1 MAAELGS
8 YKQAHTSSAPLT
20 LGNSRVVEGPAPL
33 KELGSRAQACV
44 EVSPT
49 ISSRDWVVE
58 GPCHDCYPNHIAP
71 ALMDLPAGG
80 EPTGRRAHVAISGLS
95 PAGSRVAKTWPP
107 GGAIMRAPTP
117 GLAPGWDPGNANPG
131 YPLCRLGASSFP
143 HHRATLRLSEKF
155 ILLLILSAFITLCFG
170 AFFFLPDNSKHKRF
184 DLGLED
190 VLIPHIDSPKAG
202 KHASG
207 QVVIH
212 GQGGHDEHR
221 HREEEESLRDKIRAD
236 HERALQEAKEKLRK
250 SREELQAEIQTEK
263 SKVMEDLKKKDAG
276 PKPLPPVPMPK
287 VVGVSDGE
295 PQEPDVKEK
304 RDKIREL
311 GHLPGPRRERQREK
325 DGGGCGHSSSHGDFT
340 SSNVVF
346 LLSFLFCFCQMMKHA
361 WDSYRQY
368 GWGHNELKPLAK
380 KGHSTNIFG
389 NSQLGATIVDALDTL
404 YIMGLHEEF
413 KDGQEWIEQNLD
425 FSVNAEVSVF
435 EVNIRFIG
443 GLLAAYYLSGQEAC
457 QPRQPHNIQRF
468 EVLRADLIHPR
479 RLATEELTNY
489 LSDFGLGDGRVHLRV
504 PILCFLIGR
513 QVGGIE
519 EILEVF
525 LPPSPTMSSVED
537 SFFSLTAIPYF
548 RCPPPGSGIAT
559 TTGTRDLASVHNF
572 ELRQRAD
579 NGGREHGPLGLNVPS
594 LPRNLHKQ
602 QQETYPQPEGAGKR
616 PSAFTTGGEL
626 QHVAAELGS
635 YEQAHTSSPP
645 LTLGNSRVVEGPA
658 PLKELGSRAQAM
670 RGEFCSRD
678 WVVEAPCHDCY
689 PNHIA
694 PAPHGP
700 SCRVVSLLEGGPTS
714 PFRAEPGRV
723 PWAKTRPPGA
733 RLRAPT
739 PGLAPGWGP
748 CNANPG
754 DVDVFK
760 LKAVQLAEKLLPAFN
775 TPTGIPW
782 AMVNLKSGVGR
793 NWGWASAGSSILAEF
808 GTLHMEFV
816 HLTYL
821 TGNPAYYQKVMH
833 IRKLLAKMDRP
844 NGLYPNYLNP
854 RTGRWGQH
862 HTSVGGLGDSF
873 YEYLLKAWLMSDK
886 TDTEARK
893 TYDDAIEECQ
903 QSRCCR
909 ANAEGCHR
917 APPDNRKSNGGLT
930 SFIGE
935 WKNGHLER
943 KMGHLACFA
952 GRHVRVGRRRLARTT
967 KPGTT
972 CSWGRRLHTP
982 ATNPTT
988 GRKLQGCFD
997 KGERLP
1003 WQQMKMERGRERE
1016 VSGEVAEFD
1025 SNVLKLGP
1033 EAFKFD
1039 SGLEAVA
1046 VRQNEKYYILRPE
1059 VIETY
1064 WYMWRFTHDPK
1075 YRQWGWEA
1083 AQAID
1088 KYCRVSGGFSG
1099 VKDVYSSNPTYDDV
1113 QQSFFLAE
1121 TLKYLYLLFSSDDL
1135 MPLESWVFNTEA
1147 HPLPVLHLGNITLPG
1162 SEPAQR

>member
-1 MAAELGS
+1 PTPPPPPPSG
-8 YKQAHTSSAPLT
+8 PP
-20 LGNSRVVEGPAPL
+20 PAPSL
-33 KELGSRAQACV
+33 SSQI
-44 EVSPT
+44 PT
-49 ISSRDWVVE
+49 
-58 GPCHDCYPNHIAP
+58 
-71 ALMDLPAGG
+71 
-80 EPTGRRAHVAISGLS
+80 LS
-95 PAGSRVAKTWPP
+95 P
-107 GGAIMRAPTP
+107 
-117 GLAPGWDPGNANPG
+117 
-131 YPLCRLGASSFP
+131 GASSFP

-170 AFFFLPDNSKHKRF
+170 AFFFLPDNSKHKAGVLTRSRGWGPHPEPG
-184 DLGLED
+184 LGSSPGAGAG
-190 VLIPHIDSPKAG
+190 VLTRSRGWGPHPEPGLGSSPGAG
-202 KHASG
+202 
-207 QVVIH
+207 
-212 GQGGHDEHR
+212 
-221 HREEEESLRDKIRAD
+221 EEESLRDKIRAD

-250 SREELQAEIQTEK
+250 SREELQKEIQTEK
-263 SKVMEDLKKKDAG
+263 SKVVEDLKKKDAG

-295 PQEPDVKEK
+295 PTEPNVKEK
-304 RDKIREL
+304 RDKIRE
-311 GHLPGPRRERQREK
+311 
-325 DGGGCGHSSSHGDFT
+325 
-340 SSNVVF
+340 
-346 LLSFLFCFCQMMKHA
+346 MMKHA

-389 NSQLGATIVDALDTL
+389 NSQLGASIVDALDTL
-404 YIMGLHEEF
+404 YIMGLHDEF

-425 FSVNAEVSVF
+425 FGVNAEVSVF

-443 GLLAAYYLSGQEAC
+443 GLLAAYYLSGQE
-457 QPRQPHNIQRF
+457 
-468 EVLRADLIHPR
+468 
-479 RLATEELTNY
+479 
-489 LSDFGLGDGRVHLRV
+489 
-504 PILCFLIGR
+504 
-513 QVGGIE
+513 
-519 EILEVF
+519 
-525 LPPSPTMSSVED
+525 
-537 SFFSLTAIPYF
+537 
-548 RCPPPGSGIAT
+548 
-559 TTGTRDLASVHNF
+559 
-572 ELRQRAD
+572 
-579 NGGREHGPLGLNVPS
+579 
-594 LPRNLHKQ
+594 
-602 QQETYPQPEGAGKR
+602 
-616 PSAFTTGGEL
+616 
-626 QHVAAELGS
+626 
-635 YEQAHTSSPP
+635 
-645 LTLGNSRVVEGPA
+645 
-658 PLKELGSRAQAM
+658 
-670 RGEFCSRD
+670 
-678 WVVEAPCHDCY
+678 
-689 PNHIA
+689 
-694 PAPHGP
+694 
-700 SCRVVSLLEGGPTS
+700 
-714 PFRAEPGRV
+714 
-723 PWAKTRPPGA
+723 
-733 RLRAPT
+733 
-739 PGLAPGWGP
+739 
-748 CNANPG
+748 
-754 DVDVFK
+754 VFK

-893 TYDDAIEECQ
+893 AYDDAIEAIE
-903 QSRCCR
+903 R
-909 ANAEGCHR
+909 HLI
-917 APPDNRKSNGGLT
+917 RKSNGGLT
-930 SFIGE
+930 FIGE

-952 GRHVRVGRRRLARTT
+952 GGMFALGADGSPDDKAGHYLQLGAEIAHTCHESYDRT
-967 KPGTT
+967 
-972 CSWGRRLHTP
+972 
-982 ATNPTT
+982 
-988 GRKLQGCFD
+988 
-997 KGERLP
+997 
-1003 WQQMKMERGRERE
+1003 
-1016 VSGEVAEFD
+1016 
-1025 SNVLKLGP
+1025 VLKLGP

-1162 SEPAQR
+1162 SEPARR

>member
-1 MAAELGS
+1 M
-8 YKQAHTSSAPLT
+8 TT
-20 LGNSRVVEGPAPL
+20 
-33 KELGSRAQACV
+33 
-44 EVSPT
+44 
-49 ISSRDWVVE
+49 
-58 GPCHDCYPNHIAP
+58 P
-71 ALMDLPAGG
+71 ALLPLS
-80 EPTGRRAHVAISGLS
+80 GRRIPTLS
-95 PAGSRVAKTWPP
+95 P
-107 GGAIMRAPTP
+107 GAA
-117 GLAPGWDPGNANPG
+117 
-131 YPLCRLGASSFP
+131 SFP

-184 DLGLED
+184 DLG
-190 VLIPHIDSPKAG
+190 A
-202 KHASG
+202 KHPGG

-221 HREEEESLRDKIRAD
+221 HR
-236 HERALQEAKEKLRK
+236 K
-250 SREELQAEIQTEK
+250 SRDELRAEIQTEK
-263 SKVMEDLKKKDAG
+263 SKVVEDLKKKKEV

-287 VVGVSDGE
+287 VVGVNDGDSV
-295 PQEPDVKEK
+295 EPDVKEK
-304 RDKIREL
+304 RDKIRE
-311 GHLPGPRRERQREK
+311 
-325 DGGGCGHSSSHGDFT
+325 
-340 SSNVVF
+340 
-346 LLSFLFCFCQMMKHA
+346 MMKHA

-389 NSQLGATIVDALDTL
+389 NSQMGATIVDALDSL
-404 YIMGLHEEF
+404 YMMGLHDEF

-425 FSVNAEVSVF
+425 FSVSVF

-443 GLLAAYYLSGQEAC
+443 GLLAAYYLSGQE
-457 QPRQPHNIQRF
+457 
-468 EVLRADLIHPR
+468 
-479 RLATEELTNY
+479 
-489 LSDFGLGDGRVHLRV
+489 
-504 PILCFLIGR
+504 
-513 QVGGIE
+513 
-519 EILEVF
+519 
-525 LPPSPTMSSVED
+525 
-537 SFFSLTAIPYF
+537 
-548 RCPPPGSGIAT
+548 
-559 TTGTRDLASVHNF
+559 
-572 ELRQRAD
+572 
-579 NGGREHGPLGLNVPS
+579 
-594 LPRNLHKQ
+594 
-602 QQETYPQPEGAGKR
+602 
-616 PSAFTTGGEL
+616 
-626 QHVAAELGS
+626 
-635 YEQAHTSSPP
+635 
-645 LTLGNSRVVEGPA
+645 
-658 PLKELGSRAQAM
+658 
-670 RGEFCSRD
+670 
-678 WVVEAPCHDCY
+678 
-689 PNHIA
+689 
-694 PAPHGP
+694 
-700 SCRVVSLLEGGPTS
+700 
-714 PFRAEPGRV
+714 
-723 PWAKTRPPGA
+723 
-733 RLRAPT
+733 
-739 PGLAPGWGP
+739 
-748 CNANPG
+748 
-754 DVDVFK
+754 VFK
-760 LKAVQLAEKLLPAFN
+760 VKAVQLAEKLLPAFN

-893 TYDDAIEECQ
+893 TYDDAIEAIE
-903 QSRCCR
+903 R
-909 ANAEGCHR
+909 HLI
-917 APPDNRKSNGGLT
+917 RKSNGGLT
-930 SFIGE
+930 FIGE

-943 KMGHLACFA
+943 KMGHLTCFA
-952 GRHVRVGRRRLARTT
+952 GGMFALGADGSPDDKAGHYLQLGAEIAHTCHESYDRT
-967 KPGTT
+967 
-972 CSWGRRLHTP
+972 
-982 ATNPTT
+982 
-988 GRKLQGCFD
+988 
-997 KGERLP
+997 
-1003 WQQMKMERGRERE
+1003 
-1016 VSGEVAEFD
+1016 
-1025 SNVLKLGP
+1025 VLKLGP

-1147 HPLPVLHLGNITLPG
+1147 HPLPVLHLANLTLPG
-1162 SEPAQR
+1162 SQAQR

>member
-1 MAAELGS
+1 M
-8 YKQAHTSSAPLT
+8 TT
-20 LGNSRVVEGPAPL
+20 
-33 KELGSRAQACV
+33 
-44 EVSPT
+44 
-49 ISSRDWVVE
+49 
-58 GPCHDCYPNHIAP
+58 P
-71 ALMDLPAGG
+71 ALLPLS
-80 EPTGRRAHVAISGLS
+80 GRRIPTLS
-95 PAGSRVAKTWPP
+95 P
-107 GGAIMRAPTP
+107 
-117 GLAPGWDPGNANPG
+117 
-131 YPLCRLGASSFP
+131 GASSFP

-155 ILLLILSAFITLCFG
+155 ILLLILSAFVTLCFG

-190 VLIPHIDSPKAG
+190 VLIPHIDPPKEG
-202 KHASG
+202 KHSSG

-263 SKVMEDLKKKDAG
+263 NKVVEDLKKKDSG

-295 PQEPDVKEK
+295 PLEPDVKEK
-304 RDKIREL
+304 RDKIRE
-311 GHLPGPRRERQREK
+311 
-325 DGGGCGHSSSHGDFT
+325 
-340 SSNVVF
+340 
-346 LLSFLFCFCQMMKHA
+346 MMKHA

-389 NSQLGATIVDALDTL
+389 RPN
-404 YIMGLHEEF
+404 
-413 KDGQEWIEQNLD
+413 K
-425 FSVNAEVSVF
+425 
-435 EVNIRFIG
+435 
-443 GLLAAYYLSGQEAC
+443 
-457 QPRQPHNIQRF
+457 
-468 EVLRADLIHPR
+468 
-479 RLATEELTNY
+479 
-489 LSDFGLGDGRVHLRV
+489 
-504 PILCFLIGR
+504 
-513 QVGGIE
+513 
-519 EILEVF
+519 
-525 LPPSPTMSSVED
+525 
-537 SFFSLTAIPYF
+537 SLTA
-548 RCPPPGSGIAT
+548 
-559 TTGTRDLASVHNF
+559 TGYLILSVFKQWHYVT
-572 ELRQRAD
+572 D
-579 NGGREHGPLGLNVPS
+579 NGG
-594 LPRNLHKQ
+594 
-602 QQETYPQPEGAGKR
+602 PEMEDEMRSKLFKAGIKVE
-616 PSAFTTGGEL
+616 SDLLLFFL
-626 QHVAAELGS
+626 Q
-635 YEQAHTSSPP
+635 
-645 LTLGNSRVVEGPA
+645 
-658 PLKELGSRAQAM
+658 
-670 RGEFCSRD
+670 
-678 WVVEAPCHDCY
+678 
-689 PNHIA
+689 
-694 PAPHGP
+694 
-700 SCRVVSLLEGGPTS
+700 
-714 PFRAEPGRV
+714 
-723 PWAKTRPPGA
+723 
-733 RLRAPT
+733 
-739 PGLAPGWGP
+739 
-748 CNANPG
+748 
-754 DVDVFK
+754 VFK
-760 LKAVQLAEKLLPAFN
+760 MKAVQLAEKLLPAFN

-782 AMVNLKSGVGR
+782 AIVNLKSGVGR

-886 TDTEARK
+886 TDAEARK
-893 TYDDAIEECQ
+893 TYDDAIEAIE
-903 QSRCCR
+903 R
-909 ANAEGCHR
+909 HLI
-917 APPDNRKSNGGLT
+917 RKSNGGLT
-930 SFIGE
+930 FIGE

-952 GRHVRVGRRRLARTT
+952 GGMFALGADGSPDDKAGHYLQLGAEIAHTCHESYDRT
-967 KPGTT
+967 
-972 CSWGRRLHTP
+972 
-982 ATNPTT
+982 
-988 GRKLQGCFD
+988 
-997 KGERLP
+997 
-1003 WQQMKMERGRERE
+1003 
-1016 VSGEVAEFD
+1016 
-1025 SNVLKLGP
+1025 VLKLGP

-1135 MPLESWVFNTEA
+1135 MPFESWVFNTEA

-1162 SEPAQR
+1162 SEPARR

>member
-1 MAAELGS
+1 M
-8 YKQAHTSSAPLT
+8 TT
-20 LGNSRVVEGPAPL
+20 
-33 KELGSRAQACV
+33 
-44 EVSPT
+44 
-49 ISSRDWVVE
+49 
-58 GPCHDCYPNHIAP
+58 P
-71 ALMDLPAGG
+71 ALLPLS
-80 EPTGRRAHVAISGLS
+80 GRRIPTLS
-95 PAGSRVAKTWPP
+95 P
-107 GGAIMRAPTP
+107 GAA
-117 GLAPGWDPGNANPG
+117 
-131 YPLCRLGASSFP
+131 SFP

-190 VLIPHIDSPKAG
+190 VLIPHIEAPKGANGAARRRRPRGRPGGRGAG
-202 KHASG
+202 RSG
-207 QVVIH
+207 
-212 GQGGHDEHR
+212 R
-221 HREEEESLRDKIRAD
+221 LRDKIRVD

-250 SREELQAEIQTEK
+250 SRDELRAEIQTEK
-263 SKVMEDLKKKDAG
+263 SKVVEDLKKKKEV

-287 VVGVSDGE
+287 VVGVNDGDSV
-295 PQEPDVKEK
+295 EPDVKEK
-304 RDKIREL
+304 RDKIRE
-311 GHLPGPRRERQREK
+311 
-325 DGGGCGHSSSHGDFT
+325 
-340 SSNVVF
+340 
-346 LLSFLFCFCQMMKHA
+346 MMKHA

-389 NSQLGATIVDALDTL
+389 NSQMGATIVDALDSL
-404 YIMGLHEEF
+404 YMMGLHDEF

-443 GLLAAYYLSGQEAC
+443 GLLATYYLSGQE
-457 QPRQPHNIQRF
+457 
-468 EVLRADLIHPR
+468 
-479 RLATEELTNY
+479 
-489 LSDFGLGDGRVHLRV
+489 
-504 PILCFLIGR
+504 
-513 QVGGIE
+513 
-519 EILEVF
+519 
-525 LPPSPTMSSVED
+525 
-537 SFFSLTAIPYF
+537 
-548 RCPPPGSGIAT
+548 
-559 TTGTRDLASVHNF
+559 
-572 ELRQRAD
+572 
-579 NGGREHGPLGLNVPS
+579 
-594 LPRNLHKQ
+594 
-602 QQETYPQPEGAGKR
+602 
-616 PSAFTTGGEL
+616 
-626 QHVAAELGS
+626 
-635 YEQAHTSSPP
+635 
-645 LTLGNSRVVEGPA
+645 
-658 PLKELGSRAQAM
+658 
-670 RGEFCSRD
+670 
-678 WVVEAPCHDCY
+678 
-689 PNHIA
+689 
-694 PAPHGP
+694 
-700 SCRVVSLLEGGPTS
+700 
-714 PFRAEPGRV
+714 
-723 PWAKTRPPGA
+723 
-733 RLRAPT
+733 
-739 PGLAPGWGP
+739 
-748 CNANPG
+748 
-754 DVDVFK
+754 VFK
-760 LKAVQLAEKLLPAFN
+760 VKAVQLAEKLLPAFN

-893 TYDDAIEECQ
+893 TYDDAIEAIE
-903 QSRCCR
+903 R
-909 ANAEGCHR
+909 HLI
-917 APPDNRKSNGGLT
+917 RKSNGGLT
-930 SFIGE
+930 FIGE

-943 KMGHLACFA
+943 KMGHLTCFA
-952 GRHVRVGRRRLARTT
+952 GGMFALGADGSPDDKAGHYLQLGAEIAHTCHESYDRT
-967 KPGTT
+967 
-972 CSWGRRLHTP
+972 
-982 ATNPTT
+982 
-988 GRKLQGCFD
+988 
-997 KGERLP
+997 
-1003 WQQMKMERGRERE
+1003 
-1016 VSGEVAEFD
+1016 
-1025 SNVLKLGP
+1025 VLKLGP

-1147 HPLPVLHLGNITLPG
+1147 HPLPVLHLKDGGCVQLLWLP
-1162 SEPAQR
+1162 S

>member
-1 MAAELGS
+1 M
-8 YKQAHTSSAPLT
+8 TT
-20 LGNSRVVEGPAPL
+20 
-33 KELGSRAQACV
+33 
-44 EVSPT
+44 
-49 ISSRDWVVE
+49 
-58 GPCHDCYPNHIAP
+58 P
-71 ALMDLPAGG
+71 ALLPLS
-80 EPTGRRAHVAISGLS
+80 GRRIPTLS
-95 PAGSRVAKTWPP
+95 P
-107 GGAIMRAPTP
+107 GAA
-117 GLAPGWDPGNANPG
+117 
-131 YPLCRLGASSFP
+131 SFP

-170 AFFFLPDNSKHKRF
+170 AFFFLPDNSKHKLS
-184 DLGLED
+184 DLISD
-190 VLIPHIDSPKAG
+190 PPPPPPPPPPP
-202 KHASG
+202 
-207 QVVIH
+207 VVQLSILS
-212 GQGGHDEHR
+212 DFLFLF
-221 HREEEESLRDKIRAD
+221 REEEESLRDKIRAD

-250 SREELQAEIQTEK
+250 SRDELRAEIQTEK
-263 SKVMEDLKKKDAG
+263 SKVLEDLKKEG

-287 VVGVSDGE
+287 VVGVNDGDPGE
-295 PQEPDVKEK
+295 PDIKEK
-304 RDKIREL
+304 RDKIRE
-311 GHLPGPRRERQREK
+311 
-325 DGGGCGHSSSHGDFT
+325 
-340 SSNVVF
+340 
-346 LLSFLFCFCQMMKHA
+346 MMKHA

-389 NSQLGATIVDALDTL
+389 NSQMGATIVDALDSL
-404 YIMGLHEEF
+404 YMMGLHDEF

-443 GLLAAYYLSGQEAC
+443 GLLAAYYLSGQE
-457 QPRQPHNIQRF
+457 
-468 EVLRADLIHPR
+468 
-479 RLATEELTNY
+479 
-489 LSDFGLGDGRVHLRV
+489 
-504 PILCFLIGR
+504 
-513 QVGGIE
+513 
-519 EILEVF
+519 
-525 LPPSPTMSSVED
+525 
-537 SFFSLTAIPYF
+537 
-548 RCPPPGSGIAT
+548 
-559 TTGTRDLASVHNF
+559 
-572 ELRQRAD
+572 
-579 NGGREHGPLGLNVPS
+579 
-594 LPRNLHKQ
+594 
-602 QQETYPQPEGAGKR
+602 
-616 PSAFTTGGEL
+616 
-626 QHVAAELGS
+626 
-635 YEQAHTSSPP
+635 
-645 LTLGNSRVVEGPA
+645 
-658 PLKELGSRAQAM
+658 
-670 RGEFCSRD
+670 
-678 WVVEAPCHDCY
+678 
-689 PNHIA
+689 
-694 PAPHGP
+694 
-700 SCRVVSLLEGGPTS
+700 
-714 PFRAEPGRV
+714 
-723 PWAKTRPPGA
+723 
-733 RLRAPT
+733 
-739 PGLAPGWGP
+739 
-748 CNANPG
+748 
-754 DVDVFK
+754 VFK
-760 LKAVQLAEKLLPAFN
+760 VKAVQLAEKLLPAFN

-893 TYDDAIEECQ
+893 TYDDAIEAIE
-903 QSRCCR
+903 R
-909 ANAEGCHR
+909 HLI
-917 APPDNRKSNGGLT
+917 RKSNGGLT
-930 SFIGE
+930 FIGE

-943 KMGHLACFA
+943 KMGHLTCFA
-952 GRHVRVGRRRLARTT
+952 GGMFALGADGSPDDKAGHYLQLGAEIAHTCHESYDRT
-967 KPGTT
+967 
-972 CSWGRRLHTP
+972 
-982 ATNPTT
+982 
-988 GRKLQGCFD
+988 
-997 KGERLP
+997 
-1003 WQQMKMERGRERE
+1003 
-1016 VSGEVAEFD
+1016 
-1025 SNVLKLGP
+1025 VLKLGP

-1147 HPLPVLHLGNITLPG
+1147 HPLPKE
-1162 SEPAQR
+1162 SAQTTAE

>member
-1 MAAELGS
+1 M
-8 YKQAHTSSAPLT
+8 TT
-20 LGNSRVVEGPAPL
+20 
-33 KELGSRAQACV
+33 
-44 EVSPT
+44 
-49 ISSRDWVVE
+49 
-58 GPCHDCYPNHIAP
+58 P
-71 ALMDLPAGG
+71 ALLPLS
-80 EPTGRRAHVAISGLS
+80 GRRIPTLS
-95 PAGSRVAKTWPP
+95 P
-107 GGAIMRAPTP
+107 GAA
-117 GLAPGWDPGNANPG
+117 
-131 YPLCRLGASSFP
+131 SFP

-190 VLIPHIDSPKAG
+190 VLIPHSAPSPPDHKPQRG
-202 KHASG
+202 R
-207 QVVIH
+207 
-212 GQGGHDEHR
+212 DLM
-221 HREEEESLRDKIRAD
+221 EEEESLRDKIRVD

-250 SREELQAEIQTEK
+250 SRDELRAEIQTEK
-263 SKVMEDLKKKDAG
+263 SKVVEDLKKKKEV

-287 VVGVSDGE
+287 VVGVNDGD
-295 PQEPDVKEK
+295 PVEPDVKEK
-304 RDKIREL
+304 RDKIRE
-311 GHLPGPRRERQREK
+311 
-325 DGGGCGHSSSHGDFT
+325 
-340 SSNVVF
+340 
-346 LLSFLFCFCQMMKHA
+346 MMKHA

-389 NSQLGATIVDALDTL
+389 NSQMGATIVDALDSL
-404 YIMGLHEEF
+404 YMMGLHDEF

-443 GLLAAYYLSGQEAC
+443 GLLAAYYLSGQE
-457 QPRQPHNIQRF
+457 
-468 EVLRADLIHPR
+468 
-479 RLATEELTNY
+479 
-489 LSDFGLGDGRVHLRV
+489 
-504 PILCFLIGR
+504 
-513 QVGGIE
+513 
-519 EILEVF
+519 
-525 LPPSPTMSSVED
+525 
-537 SFFSLTAIPYF
+537 
-548 RCPPPGSGIAT
+548 
-559 TTGTRDLASVHNF
+559 
-572 ELRQRAD
+572 
-579 NGGREHGPLGLNVPS
+579 
-594 LPRNLHKQ
+594 
-602 QQETYPQPEGAGKR
+602 
-616 PSAFTTGGEL
+616 
-626 QHVAAELGS
+626 
-635 YEQAHTSSPP
+635 
-645 LTLGNSRVVEGPA
+645 
-658 PLKELGSRAQAM
+658 
-670 RGEFCSRD
+670 
-678 WVVEAPCHDCY
+678 
-689 PNHIA
+689 
-694 PAPHGP
+694 
-700 SCRVVSLLEGGPTS
+700 
-714 PFRAEPGRV
+714 
-723 PWAKTRPPGA
+723 
-733 RLRAPT
+733 
-739 PGLAPGWGP
+739 
-748 CNANPG
+748 
-754 DVDVFK
+754 VFK
-760 LKAVQLAEKLLPAFN
+760 VKAVQLAEKLLPAFN

-893 TYDDAIEECQ
+893 TYDDAIEAIE
-903 QSRCCR
+903 R
-909 ANAEGCHR
+909 HLI
-917 APPDNRKSNGGLT
+917 RKSNGGLT
-930 SFIGE
+930 FIGE

-943 KMGHLACFA
+943 KMGHLTCFA
-952 GRHVRVGRRRLARTT
+952 GGMFALGADGSPDDKAGHYLQLGAEIAHTCHESYDRT
-967 KPGTT
+967 
-972 CSWGRRLHTP
+972 
-982 ATNPTT
+982 
-988 GRKLQGCFD
+988 
-997 KGERLP
+997 
-1003 WQQMKMERGRERE
+1003 
-1016 VSGEVAEFD
+1016 
-1025 SNVLKLGP
+1025 VLKLGP

-1147 HPLPVLHLGNITLPG
+1147 HPLPVLRLDLFSPNCLITDAYRG
-1162 SEPAQR
+1162 ERVYGV

>member
-1 MAAELGS
+1 MLV
-8 YKQAHTSSAPLT
+8 
-20 LGNSRVVEGPAPL
+20 NSP
-33 KELGSRAQACV
+33 Q
-44 EVSPT
+44 
-49 ISSRDWVVE
+49 
-58 GPCHDCYPNHIAP
+58 
-71 ALMDLPAGG
+71 
-80 EPTGRRAHVAISGLS
+80 
-95 PAGSRVAKTWPP
+95 
-107 GGAIMRAPTP
+107 
-117 GLAPGWDPGNANPG
+117 
-131 YPLCRLGASSFP
+131 
-143 HHRATLRLSEKF
+143 ATLRLSEKF

-190 VLIPHIDSPKAG
+190 VLIPHIDAPKEG
-202 KHASG
+202 KHAPG
-207 QVVIH
+207 PGPGEGNQVQWSSVLATSFILLTH
-212 GQGGHDEHR
+212 SH
-221 HREEEESLRDKIRAD
+221 
-236 HERALQEAKEKLRK
+236 
-250 SREELQAEIQTEK
+250 ELQDFISSEIQW
-263 SKVMEDLKKKDAG
+263 L
-276 PKPLPPVPMPK
+276 L
-287 VVGVSDGE
+287 
-295 PQEPDVKEK
+295 
-304 RDKIREL
+304 
-311 GHLPGPRRERQREK
+311 
-325 DGGGCGHSSSHGDFT
+325 F
-340 SSNVVF
+340 VF
-346 LLSFLFCFCQMMKHA
+346 QMMKHA

-389 NSQLGATIVDALDTL
+389 NSQLGASIVDALDTL

-413 KDGQEWIEQNLD
+413 KDGQEWIDQNLD

-443 GLLAAYYLSGQEAC
+443 GLLAAYYLSGQEM
-457 QPRQPHNIQRF
+457 F
-468 EVLRADLIHPR
+468 
-479 RLATEELTNY
+479 
-489 LSDFGLGDGRVHLRV
+489 
-504 PILCFLIGR
+504 
-513 QVGGIE
+513 
-519 EILEVF
+519 
-525 LPPSPTMSSVED
+525 
-537 SFFSLTAIPYF
+537 
-548 RCPPPGSGIAT
+548 
-559 TTGTRDLASVHNF
+559 
-572 ELRQRAD
+572 
-579 NGGREHGPLGLNVPS
+579 
-594 LPRNLHKQ
+594 KQ
-602 QQETYPQPEGAGKR
+602 
-616 PSAFTTGGEL
+616 
-626 QHVAAELGS
+626 
-635 YEQAHTSSPP
+635 
-645 LTLGNSRVVEGPA
+645 
-658 PLKELGSRAQAM
+658 
-670 RGEFCSRD
+670 
-678 WVVEAPCHDCY
+678 
-689 PNHIA
+689 
-694 PAPHGP
+694 
-700 SCRVVSLLEGGPTS
+700 
-714 PFRAEPGRV
+714 
-723 PWAKTRPPGA
+723 
-733 RLRAPT
+733 
-739 PGLAPGWGP
+739 
-748 CNANPG
+748 
-754 DVDVFK
+754 
-760 LKAVQLAEKLLPAFN
+760 KAVQLAEKLLPAFN

-893 TYDDAIEECQ
+893 TYDDAMEAIE
-903 QSRCCR
+903 R
-909 ANAEGCHR
+909 HLI
-917 APPDNRKSNGGLT
+917 RKSNGGLT
-930 SFIGE
+930 FIGE

-952 GRHVRVGRRRLARTT
+952 GGMFALGADGSPDDKAGHYLQLGAEIAHTCHESYDRT
-967 KPGTT
+967 
-972 CSWGRRLHTP
+972 
-982 ATNPTT
+982 
-988 GRKLQGCFD
+988 
-997 KGERLP
+997 
-1003 WQQMKMERGRERE
+1003 
-1016 VSGEVAEFD
+1016 
-1025 SNVLKLGP
+1025 VLKLGP

-1147 HPLPVLHLGNITLPG
+1147 HPLPVLHLANITLPG
-1162 SEPAQR
+1162 SEPAQL

>member
-1 MAAELGS
+1 M
-8 YKQAHTSSAPLT
+8 TT
-20 LGNSRVVEGPAPL
+20 
-33 KELGSRAQACV
+33 
-44 EVSPT
+44 
-49 ISSRDWVVE
+49 
-58 GPCHDCYPNHIAP
+58 P
-71 ALMDLPAGG
+71 ALLPLS
-80 EPTGRRAHVAISGLS
+80 GRRIPTLS
-95 PAGSRVAKTWPP
+95 P
-107 GGAIMRAPTP
+107 GAA
-117 GLAPGWDPGNANPG
+117 
-131 YPLCRLGASSFP
+131 SFP

-170 AFFFLPDNSKHKRF
+170 AFFFLPDNSKHN
-184 DLGLED
+184 
-190 VLIPHIDSPKAG
+190 VLFSPFLSHTSPALSQVRPSG
-202 KHASG
+202 SQPASPG
-207 QVVIH
+207 
-212 GQGGHDEHR
+212 
-221 HREEEESLRDKIRAD
+221 EEEESLRDKIRVD

-250 SREELQAEIQTEK
+250 SRDELRAEIQTEK
-263 SKVMEDLKKKDAG
+263 SKVVEDLKKKKEV

-287 VVGVSDGE
+287 VVGVNDGD
-295 PQEPDVKEK
+295 PVEPDVKEK
-304 RDKIREL
+304 RDKIRE
-311 GHLPGPRRERQREK
+311 
-325 DGGGCGHSSSHGDFT
+325 
-340 SSNVVF
+340 
-346 LLSFLFCFCQMMKHA
+346 MMKHA

-389 NSQLGATIVDALDTL
+389 NSQMGATIVDALDSL
-404 YIMGLHEEF
+404 YMMGLHDEF

-443 GLLAAYYLSGQEAC
+443 GLLAAYYLSGQE
-457 QPRQPHNIQRF
+457 
-468 EVLRADLIHPR
+468 
-479 RLATEELTNY
+479 
-489 LSDFGLGDGRVHLRV
+489 
-504 PILCFLIGR
+504 
-513 QVGGIE
+513 
-519 EILEVF
+519 
-525 LPPSPTMSSVED
+525 
-537 SFFSLTAIPYF
+537 
-548 RCPPPGSGIAT
+548 
-559 TTGTRDLASVHNF
+559 
-572 ELRQRAD
+572 
-579 NGGREHGPLGLNVPS
+579 
-594 LPRNLHKQ
+594 
-602 QQETYPQPEGAGKR
+602 
-616 PSAFTTGGEL
+616 
-626 QHVAAELGS
+626 
-635 YEQAHTSSPP
+635 
-645 LTLGNSRVVEGPA
+645 
-658 PLKELGSRAQAM
+658 
-670 RGEFCSRD
+670 
-678 WVVEAPCHDCY
+678 
-689 PNHIA
+689 
-694 PAPHGP
+694 
-700 SCRVVSLLEGGPTS
+700 
-714 PFRAEPGRV
+714 
-723 PWAKTRPPGA
+723 
-733 RLRAPT
+733 
-739 PGLAPGWGP
+739 
-748 CNANPG
+748 
-754 DVDVFK
+754 VFK
-760 LKAVQLAEKLLPAFN
+760 VKAVQLAEKLLPAFN

-893 TYDDAIEECQ
+893 TYDDAIEAIE
-903 QSRCCR
+903 R
-909 ANAEGCHR
+909 HLI
-917 APPDNRKSNGGLT
+917 RKSNGGLT
-930 SFIGE
+930 FIGE

-943 KMGHLACFA
+943 KMGHLTCFA
-952 GRHVRVGRRRLARTT
+952 GGMFALGADGSPDAKAGHYLQLGAEIAHTCHESYDRT
-967 KPGTT
+967 
-972 CSWGRRLHTP
+972 
-982 ATNPTT
+982 
-988 GRKLQGCFD
+988 
-997 KGERLP
+997 
-1003 WQQMKMERGRERE
+1003 
-1016 VSGEVAEFD
+1016 
-1025 SNVLKLGP
+1025 VLKLGP

-1147 HPLPVLHLGNITLPG
+1147 HPLPVLKTEDYAISGVC
-1162 SEPAQR
+1162 

>member
-1 MAAELGS
+1 M
-8 YKQAHTSSAPLT
+8 TT
-20 LGNSRVVEGPAPL
+20 
-33 KELGSRAQACV
+33 
-44 EVSPT
+44 
-49 ISSRDWVVE
+49 
-58 GPCHDCYPNHIAP
+58 P
-71 ALMDLPAGG
+71 ALLPLS
-80 EPTGRRAHVAISGLS
+80 GRRIPTLS
-95 PAGSRVAKTWPP
+95 P
-107 GGAIMRAPTP
+107 
-117 GLAPGWDPGNANPG
+117 
-131 YPLCRLGASSFP
+131 GASSFP

-184 DLGLED
+184 DLGAF
-190 VLIPHIDSPKAG
+190 HTSPLLSSILCLKPG
-202 KHASG
+202 YGRILTSCFFLASY
-207 QVVIH
+207 
-212 GQGGHDEHR
+212 
-221 HREEEESLRDKIRAD
+221 REEEESLRDKIRAD

-263 SKVMEDLKKKDAG
+263 NKVMEDLKKKDPG

-287 VVGVSDGE
+287 VVSVSDGE
-295 PQEPDVKEK
+295 PPEPDVKEK
-304 RDKIREL
+304 RDKIRE
-311 GHLPGPRRERQREK
+311 
-325 DGGGCGHSSSHGDFT
+325 
-340 SSNVVF
+340 
-346 LLSFLFCFCQMMKHA
+346 MMKHA

-413 KDGQEWIEQNLD
+413 KDGQEWVEQNLD
-425 FSVNAEVSVF
+425 FGVNAEVSVF

-443 GLLAAYYLSGQEAC
+443 GLLAAYYLSGQE
-457 QPRQPHNIQRF
+457 
-468 EVLRADLIHPR
+468 
-479 RLATEELTNY
+479 
-489 LSDFGLGDGRVHLRV
+489 
-504 PILCFLIGR
+504 
-513 QVGGIE
+513 
-519 EILEVF
+519 
-525 LPPSPTMSSVED
+525 
-537 SFFSLTAIPYF
+537 
-548 RCPPPGSGIAT
+548 
-559 TTGTRDLASVHNF
+559 
-572 ELRQRAD
+572 
-579 NGGREHGPLGLNVPS
+579 
-594 LPRNLHKQ
+594 
-602 QQETYPQPEGAGKR
+602 
-616 PSAFTTGGEL
+616 
-626 QHVAAELGS
+626 
-635 YEQAHTSSPP
+635 
-645 LTLGNSRVVEGPA
+645 
-658 PLKELGSRAQAM
+658 
-670 RGEFCSRD
+670 
-678 WVVEAPCHDCY
+678 
-689 PNHIA
+689 
-694 PAPHGP
+694 
-700 SCRVVSLLEGGPTS
+700 
-714 PFRAEPGRV
+714 
-723 PWAKTRPPGA
+723 
-733 RLRAPT
+733 
-739 PGLAPGWGP
+739 
-748 CNANPG
+748 
-754 DVDVFK
+754 VFK

-854 RTGRWGQH
+854 RTGRWGQRKYIFWFREQK
-862 HTSVGGLGDSF
+862 TVGL
-873 YEYLLKAWLMSDK
+873 
-886 TDTEARK
+886 
-893 TYDDAIEECQ
+893 AIE
-903 QSRCCR
+903 R
-909 ANAEGCHR
+909 HLI
-917 APPDNRKSNGGLT
+917 RKSNGGLT
-930 SFIGE
+930 FIGE

-952 GRHVRVGRRRLARTT
+952 GGMFALGADGSPDDKAGHYLQLGAEIAHTCHESYDRT
-967 KPGTT
+967 
-972 CSWGRRLHTP
+972 
-982 ATNPTT
+982 
-988 GRKLQGCFD
+988 
-997 KGERLP
+997 
-1003 WQQMKMERGRERE
+1003 
-1016 VSGEVAEFD
+1016 
-1025 SNVLKLGP
+1025 VLKLGP